1 MVAHAGVG
9 RCIQTRP
16 LNYSRARWDSRSIKQ
31 RVAFIFLFSPLLLGP
46 VYCLGCGIQALII
59 SERSFQGGINDSVL
73 CRCFQ
78 GQTGRKEKR
87 VTEGTEERK
96 ENGVLSGRREN
107 LDLARAHEVEPVER
121 RFGLFFFLYSTLLAK
136 RKLVLEQ
143 HCLVCVLQFESLDAL
158 LTPENFF

>member
-1 MVAHAGVG
+1 MVVHAGVG

-59 SERSFQGGINDSVL
+59 SERSFQEGINDSVL

-121 RFGLFFFLYSTLLAK
+121 RFGLFFFFIFNFASEKKTCIRAAL
-136 RKLVLEQ
+136 
-143 HCLVCVLQFESLDAL
+143 FSLRPAV
-158 LTPENFF
+158 

>member
-1 MVAHAGVG
+1 M
-9 RCIQTRP
+9 
-16 LNYSRARWDSRSIKQ
+16 
-31 RVAFIFLFSPLLLGP
+31 
-46 VYCLGCGIQALII
+46 
-59 SERSFQGGINDSVL
+59 
-73 CRCFQ
+73 
-78 GQTGRKEKR
+78 
-87 VTEGTEERK
+87 TEGTEERK

-107 LDLARAHEVEPVER
+107 LDLARAREVEPVER